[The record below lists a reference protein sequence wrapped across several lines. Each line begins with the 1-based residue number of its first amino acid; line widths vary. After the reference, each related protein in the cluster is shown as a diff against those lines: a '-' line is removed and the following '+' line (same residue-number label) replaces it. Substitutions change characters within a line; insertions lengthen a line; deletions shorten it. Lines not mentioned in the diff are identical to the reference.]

1 MRFKCTLIF
10 YYNTVRKNFKTNK
23 YLKFYRGQESAG
35 IAMSEGDNHTHFNV
49 KKGMGLVSNIFN
61 DEATK
66 KLKGNNYQFIKC
78 IGQLLFSN
86 IYYL

>member
-1 MRFKCTLIF
+1 VYPFLNQLSKKLFKC
-10 YYNTVRKNFKTNK
+10 
-23 YLKFYRGQESAG
+23 YRGQESAG

-66 KLKGNNYQFIKC
+66 KLKGNIM
-78 IGQLLFSN
+78 
-86 IYYL
+86 

>member
-1 MRFKCTLIF
+1 
-10 YYNTVRKNFKTNK
+10 
-23 YLKFYRGQESAG
+23 
-35 IAMSEGDNHTHFNV
+35 MSEGDNHTHFNV

>member
-1 MRFKCTLIF
+1 MSFKCVPCFKSIIQQFFL
-10 YYNTVRKNFKTNK
+10 NF
-23 YLKFYRGQESAG
+23 FRGQESAG

-66 KLKGNNYQFIKC
+66 KLKGNNYQC
-78 IGQLLFSN
+78 TS
-86 IYYL
+86 